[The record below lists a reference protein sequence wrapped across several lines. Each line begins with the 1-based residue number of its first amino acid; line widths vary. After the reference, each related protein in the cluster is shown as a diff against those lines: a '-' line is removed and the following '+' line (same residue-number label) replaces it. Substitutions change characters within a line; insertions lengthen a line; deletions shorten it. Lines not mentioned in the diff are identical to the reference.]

1 MWGEDKVNIRVQ
13 ARPKWDGQKGLCK
26 KIHLIKGL
34 VARGELPKG
43 LVAEYSGRA
52 HSKGKVGGSWAF
64 PENSKAVYPE
74 QRKPKRGKS
83 RGRGP
88 GSGCNLLTYVV
99 PSSGPAHDTGI
110 LIQETNKKKKKKK
123 RKIWPLYCPESPPG
137 NSDKQ
142 PGLEQVV

>member
-1 MWGEDKVNIRVQ
+1 M
-13 ARPKWDGQKGLCK
+13 
-26 KIHLIKGL
+26 IKGL

-83 RGRGP
+83 RGGGP

-110 LIQETNKKKKKKK
+110 LIQETNKKKKKKSK
-123 RKIWPLYCPESPPG
+123 EKFGPYIVQKALQVILISSQVWNKWYRRK
-137 NSDKQ
+137 KKK
-142 PGLEQVV
+142 